1 MGQKWETIYH
11 KIPKNGPNNPIVFI
25 DFQKYWKLVKID
37 KIWPKNT
44 DFVCVFASFFRASS
58 STESFVAAHTDAP
71 NGLLFGRNVPLGIF
85 TTTSNLDFGIFL
97 EFI

>member
-1 MGQKWETIYH
+1 MAQITQLFLLIFKNIENWSKLTKFG
-11 KIPKNGPNNPIVFI
+11 PKTLI
-25 DFQKYWKLVKID
+25 L
-37 KIWPKNT
+37 
-44 DFVCVFASFFRASS
+44 FAFSRHFFRASS